1 MPINRGGANWRQFTV
16 LKKNYRRCMMA
27 IFFNFFFVNVT
38 MTLTKC
44 FLLPLSYQCLK
55 LLLGRTL
62 KNNEHN

>member
-16 LKKNYRRCMMA
+16 LKKNYRRSTMT
-27 IFFNFFFVNVT
+27 IFFIFFFFNVT
-38 MTLTKC
+38 MPLTKC

>member
-1 MPINRGGANWRQFTV
+1 MTAVYGIEEKLQTLHDDN
-16 LKKNYRRCMMA
+16 
-27 IFFNFFFVNVT
+27 FFKFFFVNVT